1 LLAAFRAKVR
11 DTLRNFNGREITT
24 AGDGFLAAFDG
35 PARAIRRAG
44 AIREAARSLGL
55 EVRCGLH
62 TVECEL
68 VGEDLAGIAV
78 HIGARVTALAAPGEV
93 LVSQTVRDLV
103 AGLGLTFAERGV
115 RTLKGA
121 PSEWRV
127 FQAIVD

>member
-55 EVRCGLH
+55 EVRADC
-62 TVECEL
+62 TPWNASWSVK
-68 VGEDLAGIAV
+68 
-78 HIGARVTALAAPGEV
+78 T
-93 LVSQTVRDLV
+93 
-103 AGLGLTFAERGV
+103 
-115 RTLKGA
+115 
-121 PSEWRV
+121 
-127 FQAIVD
+127 